1 MKRVLAV
8 LLLLALAAP
17 VLGYVNATADPVVRH
32 ADVGFQNW
40 PAGTPPVRVALLADL
55 HIQGPDLSPERMAR
69 IAAQVNAQKPDLILI
84 AGDFSGDRILR
95 TRLYSEAE
103 IAGALRSLKAP
114 LGVYAVLGNHDH
126 WRNGPAMR
134 RAVTAAGIPILV
146 NQAVRAGPI
155 TVAGV
160 DDIHTRNADVEAL
173 ARSAAGLPGPTVVL
187 SHSPDI
193 APLLPPRFGLV
204 LAGHTHCGQIVLPLI
219 GRIAT
224 ASRYGERYACGMVRE
239 PGRTT
244 IVSAGIGTSVLP
256 FRFGAPPDFWMV
268 TLGPLAPAASP
279 R

>member
-1 MKRVLAV
+1 MRRLLAA
-8 LLLLALAAP
+8 LLLLALAVP
-17 VLGYVNATADPVVRH
+17 VLGYRNATADPVVRH
-32 ADVGFQNW
+32 ADVGFQSW
-40 PAGTPPVRVALLADL
+40 PKGVPPVRAALLADI

-84 AGDFSGDRILR
+84 AGDFSGDRALR

-103 IAGALRSLKAP
+103 IAASLRTLKAP

-126 WRNGPAMR
+126 WRDGPAMK
-134 RAVTAAGIPILV
+134 RAVSAAGIPVLA
-146 NQAVRAGPI
+146 NRAVRAGPVTI
-155 TVAGV
+155 AGA
-160 DDIHTRNADVEAL
+160 DDIHTGNADVEAL
-173 ARSAAGLPGPTVVL
+173 ARSAAALPGPAVVL

-193 APLLPPRFGLV
+193 APVLPPRFGLV

-224 ASRYGERYACGMVRE
+224 ASRHGERYACGMIRE

-244 IVSAGIGTSVLP
+244 IVSAGLGTSVLP
-256 FRFGAPPDFWMV
+256 FRFGAPPDFWMI
-268 TLGPLAPAASP
+268 TLGPLAPAVPS

>member
-1 MKRVLAV
+1 VKRILAV
-8 LLLLALAAP
+8 LLLLALAVP

-32 ADVGFQNW
+32 ANVAFRSW
-40 PAGTPPVRVALLADL
+40 PADTPPVRVALLADL
-55 HIQGPDLSPERMAR
+55 HIQGPDLGPERMAR
-69 IAAQVNAQKPDLILI
+69 IAEQVNAQKPDLILI
-84 AGDFSGDRILR
+84 AGDLSGDRTLR

-103 IAGALRSLKAP
+103 IAAALKGFKAP

-126 WRNGPAMR
+126 WRDGPAMR
-134 RAVTAAGIPILV
+134 RAVAAAGIPVLV
-146 NQAVRAGPI
+146 NQAVRAGPV
-155 TVAGV
+155 TLAGI

-173 ARSAAGLPGPTVVL
+173 MRSAAALPGPTVVL

-219 GRIAT
+219 GYLAT
-224 ASRYGERYACGMVRE
+224 ASRYGERYACGLVRE

-244 IVSAGIGTSVLP
+244 IVSAGLGTSVLP

-268 TLGPLAPAASP
+268 TLGPLARVASP

>member
-1 MKRVLAV
+1 MKRVFAV
-8 LLLLALAAP
+8 LLLLALAVP
-17 VLGYVNATADPVVRH
+17 VLGYLNAVADPVVRH
-32 ADVGFQNW
+32 ANVGFQSW
-40 PAGTPPVRVALLADL
+40 PAGAPPIRIALLADL
-55 HIQGPDLSPERMAR
+55 HVQGPDLSPARMAR

-84 AGDFSGDRILR
+84 AGDFSGDRTLR

-103 IAGALRSLKAP
+103 IAASLKTLKAP

-126 WRNGPAMR
+126 WRDGPAMA
-134 RAVTAAGIPILV
+134 RAVSAAGVPVLA
-146 NQAVRAGPI
+146 NQAIRTGPLTLAG
-155 TVAGV
+155 T
-160 DDIHTRNADVEAL
+160 DDIHTGNADVEAL
-173 ARSAAGLPGPTVVL
+173 ARSAAALPGPTVVL

-239 PGRTT
+239 AGRTT

-256 FRFGAPPDFWMV
+256 FRFGAPPDFWII
-268 TLGPLAPAASP
+268 TIGPLAPAPAP

>member
-8 LLLLALAAP
+8 LLLLALAVP
-17 VLGYVNATADPVVRH
+17 VLGYINATADPVVRR
-32 ADVGFQNW
+32 ANAGFQSW

-69 IAAQVNAQKPDLILI
+69 IAAQVNAQRPDLILI
-84 AGDFSGDRILR
+84 AGDFSGDRALR
-95 TRLYSEAE
+95 TRLYSETE
-103 IAGALRSLKAP
+103 IAAALKSLKAP

-126 WRNGPAMR
+126 WRNGPAMQ
-134 RAVTAAGIPILV
+134 RAVSAAGIPVLA
-146 NQAVRAGPI
+146 NRAVRAGPI
-155 TVAGV
+155 TLAGV
-160 DDIHTRNADVEAL
+160 DDVHTRNADVEAL
-173 ARSAAGLPGPTVVL
+173 VRSAAILPGPAVVL

-224 ASRYGERYACGMVRE
+224 ASRYGERYACGLVRE

-244 IVSAGIGTSVLP
+244 IVSAGLGTSVLP

-268 TLGPLAPAASP
+268 TLGPLAPAASA

>member
-1 MKRVLAV
+1 VKRALAV
-8 LLLLALAAP
+8 LLLLALAVP

-32 ADVGFQNW
+32 ANVGFQSW
-40 PAGTPPVRVALLADL
+40 PAGAPPVRVALLADL

-69 IAAQVNAQKPDLILI
+69 IAAQVNAQRPDLILI
-84 AGDFSGDRILR
+84 AGDFSGDRTLR
-95 TRLYSEAE
+95 TRLYSEQE
-103 IAGALRSLKAP
+103 IADALKSLKAP

-126 WRNGPAMR
+126 WRNGPAMQ
-134 RAVTAAGIPILV
+134 RAVTAAGIPVLA
-146 NQAVRAGPI
+146 NQAVRTGPI
-155 TVAGV
+155 TLAGV
-160 DDIHTRNADVEAL
+160 DDIHTRNADIEAL
-173 ARSAAGLPGPTVVL
+173 ARSAAALPGPAVVL
-187 SHSPDI
+187 SHSPDV

>member
-1 MKRVLAV
+1 VRRILVA
-8 LLLLALAAP
+8 LLLLALAVP
-17 VLGYVNATADPVVRH
+17 VLGYINATADPVVRR
-32 ADVGFQNW
+32 ANVAFRSW
-40 PAGTPPVRVALLADL
+40 PAGAPPVRVALLADI
-55 HIQGPDLSPERMAR
+55 HVQGPDLSPERMAR

-84 AGDFSGDRILR
+84 AGDFSGDRALR

-103 IAGALRSLKAP
+103 IAASLTTLKAP

-126 WRNGPAMR
+126 WRDGPAMQ
-134 RAVTAAGIPILV
+134 RAVAAAGIPVLV
-146 NQAVRAGPI
+146 NRAVRAGPLTI
-155 TVAGV
+155 AGA
-160 DDIHTRNADVEAL
+160 DDIHTRHADIEAL
-173 ARSAAGLPGPTVVL
+173 TRSAAALPGPTAVL

-219 GRIAT
+219 GRLAT

-256 FRFGAPPDFWMV
+256 FRFGAPPDFWIV
-268 TLGPLAPAASP
+268 TMGPLAPAASP

>member
-1 MKRVLAV
+1 MKRAFAV
-8 LLLLALAAP
+8 LLLLALAVP
-17 VLGYVNATADPVVRH
+17 VLGYLNAVADPVVRH
-32 ADVGFQNW
+32 ANVGFQSW
-40 PAGTPPVRVALLADL
+40 PAGAPPIRIALLADL
-55 HIQGPDLSPERMAR
+55 HVQGPDLSPARMAR

-84 AGDFSGDRILR
+84 AGDFSGDRTLR

-103 IAGALRSLKAP
+103 IAASLKTLKAP

-126 WRNGPAMR
+126 WRDGPAMA
-134 RAVTAAGIPILV
+134 RAVSAAGVPVLA
-146 NQAVRAGPI
+146 NQAIRTGPLTLAG
-155 TVAGV
+155 A
-160 DDIHTRNADVEAL
+160 DDIHTGNADVEAL
-173 ARSAAGLPGPTVVL
+173 ARSAAALPGPTVVL

-204 LAGHTHCGQIVLPLI
+204 LAGHTHCGQIVLPLF

-239 PGRTT
+239 AGRTT

-256 FRFGAPPDFWMV
+256 FRFGAPPDFWII
-268 TLGPLAPAASP
+268 TIGPLAPAPAP